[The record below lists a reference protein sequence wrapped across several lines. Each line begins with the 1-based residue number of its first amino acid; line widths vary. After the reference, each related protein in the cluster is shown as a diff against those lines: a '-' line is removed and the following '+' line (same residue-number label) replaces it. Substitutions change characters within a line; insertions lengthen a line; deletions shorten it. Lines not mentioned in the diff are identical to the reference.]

1 MTRVIFYSNLTDKQ
15 VALSV
20 LVQKALV
27 KRHSVTVL
35 AESEQVASVFSE
47 SLWRSNP
54 TSFFP
59 NVLASHALA
68 KETPVVMDWQEKQLC
83 QDDILINL
91 TQKQLTT
98 FSRFRQLIE
107 LVSTEEQD
115 KELARQRY
123 IFYRDRGYE
132 IRHFDKESLTQ

>member
-35 AESEQVASVFSE
+35 AESEQAASVFSE

>member
-1 MTRVIFYSNLTDKQ
+1 
-15 VALSV
+15 
-20 LVQKALV
+20 
-27 KRHSVTVL
+27 
-35 AESEQVASVFSE
+35 
-47 SLWRSNP
+47 
-54 TSFFP
+54 
-59 NVLASHALA
+59 VLASHALA

>member
-27 KRHSVTVL
+27 KGHSVTVL
-35 AESEQVASVFSE
+35 AESEQAASVFSE

>member
-27 KRHSVTVL
+27 KGHSVTVL